1 MYMKSQDEAVKAERR
16 KNVEAMEALMPQT
29 SENQAVAAVI
39 MRALCD
45 GGCSVHRARQI
56 LAFCEAQLEL
66 TSKVQFDGQ
75 FLAGEMYSINRS
87 PGQY

>member
-1 MYMKSQDEAVKAERR
+1 MYMKTEDEARKAEIR
-16 KNVEAMEALMPQT
+16 KNAEEMDALMPQT

-66 TSKVQFDGQ
+66 TSKVQFEGQ
-75 FLAGEMYSINRS
+75 FLADARYSINRT
-87 PGQY
+87 GVR